1 MNDFMLAALDEAKEA
16 FSEGEIP
23 VGAVITENGRIISSA
38 HNMCERLSDPT
49 AHAEVLAVRS
59 ACESLGRKYLDGC
72 EIYVTVE
79 PCPMC
84 AGAIIN
90 SRISKLYFGA
100 FEPLSGACGST
111 VNLFLSTDAYKK
123 TDIFMGEY
131 ADEARRLMQDFFKTR
146 LR

>member
-1 MNDFMLAALDEAKEA
+1 MLA
-16 FSEGEIP
+16 IR
-23 VGAVITENGRIISSA
+23 N
-38 HNMCERLSDPT
+38 
-49 AHAEVLAVRS
+49 
-59 ACESLGRKYLDGC
+59 ACASLGRKYLDGC